1 MYKVFIYDK
10 PVLIHKNSTK
20 EGSYEQL
27 SELGNSNTIISLLER
42 KDIRGVEIVTN
53 NPLKEWEI
61 FKSSFK
67 YIIAAGGVVYNSN
80 DEILV
85 IFRNGKW
92 DLPKGKLEKG
102 EDIPTCAIREV
113 EEECGVSDLEITKE
127 LPSTYHCYQSKK
139 GNWILKRTYWYK
151 MMCQYSGELIAQTEE
166 GIEIVEWFQ
175 KERYPEIK
183 SNTYN
188 SIKLVVDYIT

>member
-42 KDIRGVEIVTN
+42 KDVRGVEIVTN

-102 EDIPTCAIREV
+102 EDISTCAIREV

-151 MMCQYSGELIAQTEE
+151 MKCGYSGELIAQTEE

-175 KERYPEIK
+175 KERYPEMK

>member
-27 SELGNSNTIISLLER
+27 SELGNSNIIISLLER
-42 KDIRGVEIVTN
+42 KDVRGVEIVTN

-67 YIIAAGGVVYNSN
+67 YIIAAGGLVYNSN

-151 MMCQYSGELIAQTEE
+151 MMCGYSGELIAQTEE

-175 KERYPEIK
+175 KERYTEIK

-188 SIKLVVDYIT
+188 SIKLVFNNI

>member
-27 SELGNSNTIISLLER
+27 SELGNSKTIISLLER
-42 KDIRGVEIVTN
+42 KDVRGVEIVTN
-53 NPLKEWEI
+53 NPLKEWEL
-61 FKSSFK
+61 FKLSFK
-67 YIIAAGGVVYNSN
+67 FIIAAGGVVYNSN

-151 MMCQYSGELIAQTEE
+151 MMCEYNGELVPQKEE
-166 GIEIVEWFQ
+166 GIEAVKWFH
-175 KERYPEIK
+175 KKGFSEIK
-183 SNTYN
+183 SNTYE
-188 SIKLVVDYIT
+188 SIKSVLNLLN

>member
-42 KDIRGVEIVTN
+42 KDVRGVEIVTN

-113 EEECGVSDLEITKE
+113 EEECGVSDLEIMKE

-151 MMCQYSGELIAQTEE
+151 MMCGYSGELIAQTEE

-175 KERYPEIK
+175 KERCPEIK

>member
-42 KDIRGVEIVTN
+42 KDVRGVEIVTN

-151 MMCQYSGELIAQTEE
+151 MMCGYSGELIAQTEE

>member
-27 SELGNSNTIISLLER
+27 SELGNSRAIFSLLER
-42 KDIRGVEIVTN
+42 KDVCGVEIVTK

-92 DLPKGKLEKG
+92 DLPKGKLEKN
-102 EDIPTCAIREV
+102 EDIPSCAIREV

-127 LPSTYHCYQSKK
+127 FPSTYHCYQSKK

-151 MMCQYSGELIAQTEE
+151 MICQYDGELVPQKEE
-166 GIEIVEWFQ
+166 GIDAVEWFDEQ
-175 KERYPEIK
+175 RLSKMKI
-183 SNTYN
+183 NTYE
-188 SIKLVVDYIT
+188 SIKCVLLQLI

>member
-27 SELGNSNTIISLLER
+27 SELGNSKTIISLLER
-42 KDIRGVEIVTN
+42 KDVRGVEIVTN
-53 NPLKEWEI
+53 NPLKEWEL
-61 FKSSFK
+61 FKLSFK
-67 YIIAAGGVVYNSN
+67 FIIAAGGVVYNSN

-151 MMCQYSGELIAQTEE
+151 MMCEYNGELVPQKEE
-166 GIEIVEWFQ
+166 GIEAVKWFH
-175 KERYPEIK
+175 KKVFSEIK
-183 SNTYN
+183 SNTYE
-188 SIKLVVDYIT
+188 SIKSVLNLLN

>member
-27 SELGNSNTIISLLER
+27 SELGNSKGIISLLER
-42 KDIRGVEIVTN
+42 KNVRGVEIVTN

-92 DLPKGKLEKG
+92 DLPKGKLEDGMERVNSPVRKG
-102 EDIPTCAIREV
+102 
-113 EEECGVSDLEITKE
+113 
-127 LPSTYHCYQSKK
+127 
-139 GNWILKRTYWYK
+139 
-151 MMCQYSGELIAQTEE
+151 
-166 GIEIVEWFQ
+166 
-175 KERYPEIK
+175 
-183 SNTYN
+183 
-188 SIKLVVDYIT
+188 

>member
-10 PVLIHKNSTK
+10 PVLIHKNSVN
-20 EGSYEQL
+20 ERSYEQF
-27 SELGNSNTIISLLER
+27 SEVGSRKKLIALLER
-42 KDIRGVEIVTN
+42 EDIRGIEIVTN

-61 FKSSFK
+61 FKSNFK
-67 YIIAAGGVVYNSN
+67 YIIAAGGLVCNSN
-80 DEILV
+80 EEILV

-102 EDIPTCAIREV
+102 EDIPSCAIREV
-113 EEECGVSDLEITKE
+113 KEECGASDLEITKE

-139 GNWILKRTYWYK
+139 GTWILKRTYWYK
-151 MMCQYSGELIAQTEE
+151 MICKYKGELVAQTEE

-175 KERYPEIK
+175 KQRLGEMKI
-183 SNTYN
+183 NTFE
-188 SIKLVVDYIT
+188 SIKCVLSQLT

>member
-10 PVLIHKNSTK
+10 PVLIHKKSTK

-27 SELGNSNTIISLLER
+27 NAVGDVEGLISLMES
-42 KDIRGVEIVTN
+42 KEVHGIEIITN
-53 NPLKEWEI
+53 NPIKEWEA
-61 FKSSFK
+61 FKSYFK
-67 YIIAAGGVVYNSN
+67 YIIAAGGVVSNSKE
-80 DEILV
+80 EILV

-139 GNWILKRTYWYK
+139 GNWILKRTYWYRMICK
-151 MMCQYSGELIAQTEE
+151 YKGDLVAQREE
-166 GIEIVEWFQ
+166 GIEIAEWFQ
-175 KERYPEIK
+175 KERYGEIK

-188 SIKLVVDYIT
+188 SIKLVFDSLG